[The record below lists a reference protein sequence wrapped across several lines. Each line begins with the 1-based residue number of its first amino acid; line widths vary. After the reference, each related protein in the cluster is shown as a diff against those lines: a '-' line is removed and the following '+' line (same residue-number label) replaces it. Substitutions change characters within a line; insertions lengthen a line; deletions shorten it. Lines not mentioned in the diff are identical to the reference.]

1 MAIEAIKGAGMVYQ
15 GSTSTA
21 QIKEQ
26 AQGRTEVSSADNQ
39 VVSDSIARNIQAMNT
54 KGTSGDSAGDAGAQG
69 QAQLAAQKQNEKN
82 MQLKKAVDD
91 INKSALAD
99 QSEAV
104 FGIHEKTNRVTIK
117 IVDKKTKEV
126 IAYDDVIDDMFS
138 QVKKELADG
147 ILNGEAT
154 QEQILDILM
163 IAKYYERIGDHA
175 TNIAEW
181 AEYAITG
188 VHRNSELEEHL

>member
-39 VVSDSIARNIQAMNT
+39 VVE
-54 KGTSGDSAGDAGAQG
+54 TSGDSAGDAGAQG

-126 IAYDDVIDDMFS
+126 I
-138 QVKKELADG
+138 KEFPP
-147 ILNGEAT
+147 EKT
-154 QEQILDILM
+154 LDM
-163 IAKYYERIGDHA
+163 IAKVWEMAGLMVDEKR
-175 TNIAEW
+175 
-181 AEYAITG
+181 
-188 VHRNSELEEHL
+188 